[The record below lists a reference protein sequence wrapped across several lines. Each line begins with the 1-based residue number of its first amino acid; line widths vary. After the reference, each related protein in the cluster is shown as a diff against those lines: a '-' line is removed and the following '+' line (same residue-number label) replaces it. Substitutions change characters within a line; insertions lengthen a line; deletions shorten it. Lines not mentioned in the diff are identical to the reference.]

1 MRDIDRACKG
11 GRRTCKG
18 VTDPVQASI
27 QREVNLECALAR
39 NAVNNRYF
47 AVGDKQH

>member
-1 MRDIDRACKG
+1 M
-11 GRRTCKG
+11 
-18 VTDPVQASI
+18 QASI

-47 AVGDKQH
+47 AVGDKQHRDEAIKAWESVALCEKKIP